1 MSEQSRPLSAPIP
14 RIQGREFGGPLAR
27 TAWDQGKIGITY
39 ALLLVGAIVAVFPVV
54 WMIST
59 SLKATGTEF
68 MFPPQIIPA
77 PIAWSNYA
85 TAANSAPF
93 DVYFRNSFGVT
104 GLASL
109 GTLLSASFV
118 AYGFARLRFFGRD
131 FLFLVLLSTLML
143 PDIVTLIPRFILFRT
158 LGWYDTLLP
167 LIVPSWFGGGA
178 FYVFLIRQYY
188 MTIPYELEEAARVDG
203 ASTLYIFTR
212 IMLPLSGPALA
223 AVAIFAV
230 VSNWNDFLGPLIF
243 TQSPQYRTVALGLR
257 SFMGQYHNDWNL
269 LMAGATAMLVPIL
282 VLFLT
287 AQKYFIRGV
296 AMTGLAGR

>member
-1 MSEQSRPLSAPIP
+1 MTEQSRRLSVPLP
-14 RIQGREFGGPLAR
+14 RARSGESRARIARVVGRRAR
-27 TAWDQGKIGITY
+27 TTLAY
-39 ALLLVGAIVAVFPVV
+39 ASLLAGAVVAVFPVV
-54 WMIST
+54 WMVST
-59 SLKATGTEF
+59 SLKATGSEF
-68 MFPPQIIPA
+68 TFPPRIIPS
-77 PIAWSNYA
+77 PIAWSNYV

-93 DVYFRNSFGVT
+93 DVYFRNSFAVT

-109 GTLLSASFV
+109 GAVLSAAFV

-143 PDIVTLIPRFILFRT
+143 PDIVTLIPRFILFRS

-178 FYVFLIRQYY
+178 FYVFLIRQYF

-203 ASTLYIFTR
+203 ANTLYIFTR
-212 IMLPLSGPALA
+212 IMVPLSGPALA
-223 AVAIFAV
+223 AVAIFSV

-257 SFMGQYHNDWNL
+257 SFLGQYHNDWNL
-269 LMAGATAMLVPIL
+269 LMAGATAMLIPIL
-282 VLFLT
+282 ILFLT

>member
-1 MSEQSRPLSAPIP
+1 VSGRSRPLITALPRARQDKSGVVSA
-14 RIQGREFGGPLAR
+14 RLAW
-27 TAWDQGKIGITY
+27 TVGKTGVTY
-39 ALLLVGAIVAVFPVV
+39 LSLLAGALIAVFPVI
-54 WMIST
+54 WMVST
-59 SLKATGTEF
+59 SLKQTGSEF
-68 MFPPQIIPA
+68 EFPPRIIPS
-77 PIAWSNYA
+77 PVAWSNYLI
-85 TAANSAPF
+85 AAQSAPF

-104 GLASL
+104 MLASL

-118 AYGFARLRFFGRD
+118 AYGFARLRFFGRE

-143 PDIVTLIPRFILFRT
+143 PDIVTLIPRFILFRS

-167 LIVPSWFGGGA
+167 LIVPAWFGGGA

-188 MTIPYELEEAARVDG
+188 LTIPYELEEAARVDG

-257 SFMGQYHNDWNL
+257 SFLGEYHNSWNL

-282 VLFLT
+282 VLFLS

>member
-1 MSEQSRPLSAPIP
+1 VSQRSKQVRAL
-14 RIQGREFGGPLAR
+14 LAR
-27 TAWDQGKIGITY
+27 IDSRESGNLLALAITDGAKLVITY
-39 ALLLVGAIVAVFPVV
+39 AVLLAGAIVAVFPVV
-54 WMIST
+54 WMVST
-59 SLKATGTEF
+59 SLKPTGAEF
-68 MFPPQIIPA
+68 TFPPQIIPN
-77 PIAWSNYA
+77 PIAWSNYL
-85 TAANSAPF
+85 TAAKSAPF

-104 GLASL
+104 VVASL
-109 GTLLSASFV
+109 GTLLSASLV

-158 LGWYDTLLP
+158 LGWYDSLLP

-178 FYVFLIRQYY
+178 FYIFLIRQYY

-230 VSNWNDFLGPLIF
+230 VGNWNDFLGPLIF
-243 TQSPQYRTVALGLR
+243 TQSPQYRTLALGLR
-257 SFMGQYHNDWNL
+257 SFMGEYHNAWNL

-282 VLFLT
+282 VLFLS